1 MLVEPITC
9 RYCESTKLIKA
20 GKQSGQQ
27 RVKCK
32 SCNRTFQLDYSYEA
46 SKPGVVE
53 KIEQMAHNGS
63 GIRDT
68 ARVLGINKNTV
79 ISHLKKSQ
87 VGKSNQQKAD

>member
-1 MLVEPITC
+1 MLFQSIKC
-9 RYCESTKLIKA
+9 RYCQSTKLIKA

-32 SCNRTFQLDYSYEA
+32 TCNRTFQLDYSYQA

-53 KIEQMAHNGS
+53 KIEQMAHNGN
-63 GIRDT
+63 GVRDT

-79 ISHLKKSQ
+79 ISHLKKSRS
-87 VGKSNQQKAD
+87 GKSDQ